1 MKKNRMDARTRNIVV
16 GSVFLVAVLV
26 IFVPMLFDEPV
37 HITTEI
43 DNFENP
49 EIESPDLTVVEPP
62 TEPVFESGAR
72 LDALVDEEGFE
83 KDSGVRVGE
92 PELNPEVADTTRWAV
107 QLASF
112 ANEVS
117 AQSLVDQCIASG
129 DQAWISVAKVDGKK
143 MHRVA
148 VGPFLK
154 RDDAESQL
162 SSLETK
168 YDIEPMIVSYKD

>member
-1 MKKNRMDARTRNIVV
+1 MDARTRNIVV
-16 GSVFLVAVLV
+16 GSIFLAAVLV

-49 EIESPDLTVVEPP
+49 EVESPDLTIEEPP
-62 TEPVFESGAR
+62 VEPVFEAGEK

-83 KDSGVRVGE
+83 TGSGVRIGE
-92 PELNPEVADTTRWAV
+92 PELNPEVADTSRWAV

-112 ANEVS
+112 ANEES
-117 AQSLVDQCIASG
+117 AQSLVDQCVAAG
-129 DQAWISVAKVDGKK
+129 DQAWMSVAKVDGKK
-143 MHRVA
+143 VHRVA

-154 RDDAESQL
+154 RDDAETQL
-162 SSLETK
+162 SSLEAK
-168 YDIEPMIVSYKD
+168 YDIKPMIVSYED